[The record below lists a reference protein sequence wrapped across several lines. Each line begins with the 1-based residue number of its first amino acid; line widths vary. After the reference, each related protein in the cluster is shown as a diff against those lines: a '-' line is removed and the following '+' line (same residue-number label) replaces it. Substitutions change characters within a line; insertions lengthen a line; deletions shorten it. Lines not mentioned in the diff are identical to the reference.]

1 MGKRKFTA
9 EFKAELVLEV
19 LRGEKEL
26 GEIAQKYQINP
37 NQLRAWKAA
46 FLEKAPTIFEGSKSE
61 KDVAERERKEAEEK
75 TAMLK
80 TIGQLTLERDYLMA
94 KAHER
99 NKGVLL

>member
-9 EFKAELVLEV
+9 EYKADLVLEV

-26 GEIAQKYQINP
+26 GAIALENQINP
-37 NQLRAWKAA
+37 NQLRAWKAT
-46 FLEKAPTIFEGSKSE
+46 FLEKSPLLFEGSKSE
-61 KDVAERERKEAEEK
+61 KEAAERERKAEEEK

-94 KAHER
+94 KAHEK